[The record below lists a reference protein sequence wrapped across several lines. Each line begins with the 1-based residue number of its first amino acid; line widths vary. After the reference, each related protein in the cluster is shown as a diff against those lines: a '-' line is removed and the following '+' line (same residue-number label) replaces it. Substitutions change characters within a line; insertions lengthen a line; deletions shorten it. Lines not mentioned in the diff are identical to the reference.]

1 MRGQQTQRWGRRW
14 GTADWKG
21 QLHQWRL
28 GVPRVLARLLLR
40 TFIWQALQARAILLE
55 EWEEWEEQVVEA
67 AESVA
72 AVQGVV

>member
-1 MRGQQTQRWGRRW
+1 
-14 GTADWKG
+14 
-21 QLHQWRL
+21 
-28 GVPRVLARLLLR
+28 VLARLLLR
-40 TFIWQALQARAILLE
+40 TFIWQALQAHAILLE